1 MKLHSK
7 TFLFPLTHLKTS
19 QKIIIALFPMFIL
32 ILLKPWYPPFLQK
45 TPIVLFYPLVLLS
58 TWLCGGMSGFLTL
71 ISSSLTIFLYIRP
84 ELISEMSSDPPIA
97 GRFAMFYISTL
108 LFQLLVA
115 MLERSLKEA
124 EDSIKDRDAFLSIV
138 SHELRTP
145 ITTIKLQLE
154 VLKDQMKEREL
165 NLSPVKSIERQI
177 YRQNKL
183 VSSML
188 DLAMIQSGDI
198 GLKTEKWYLD
208 EIVSG
213 AVRNAVDILNVGDVK
228 LNLEHAL
235 IRCDRKRIEQTVY
248 NLVHNALKYGDRDSV
263 EVSVHT
269 DQDYATIDI
278 SNSGKP
284 IENKYRTVIF
294 NKMKRPEMNDQVQGL
309 GIGLYLARHL
319 VELHGGK
326 IDLSSTNEK
335 TVFSVK
341 LPLEVHA

>member
-1 MKLHSK
+1 ML
-7 TFLFPLTHLKTS
+7 
-19 QKIIIALFPMFIL
+19 IL

-45 TPIVLFYPLVLLS
+45 TPIVLFYPMVLFS
-58 TWLCGGMSGFLTL
+58 TWLCGGMPGFLTL
-71 ISSSLTIFLYIRP
+71 ITSSLTIFLYIRP
-84 ELISEMSSDPPIA
+84 ELIHEMSSDPRMA
-97 GRFAMFYISTL
+97 GRFAMFYISTC

-115 MLERSLKEA
+115 ALEKSLKEA
-124 EDSIKDRDAFLSIV
+124 QDSIKDRDAFLSIV

-154 VLKDQMKEREL
+154 VLKDQMSEKEL
-165 NLSPVKSIERQI
+165 NLTPVKSIERQI

-183 VSSML
+183 VNSML
-188 DLAMIQSGDI
+188 DLAMIQSGDM

-208 EIVSG
+208 EIVSH

-228 LNLEHAL
+228 LNLNHAL
-235 IRCDRKRIEQTVY
+235 IRCDRKRIEQTIY

-263 EVSVHT
+263 EVSVHS
-269 DQDYATIDI
+269 DQDFATIEI
-278 SNSGKP
+278 SNTGKP
-284 IENKYRTVIF
+284 IENKYQSVIF
-294 NKMKRPEMNDQVQGL
+294 NKMKRPEMDDQVQGL

-319 VELHGGK
+319 VELHGGI

-341 LPLEVHA
+341 LPLEIHA